1 MPSPTLCAWRASSRT
16 SLCED
21 VLMRPL
27 PPQRSQRLLLREA
40 PINHS
45 LLTLKSLHTLWHVI
59 LQNRMEIGIINP
71 ILSLGKWRPGEE
83 RGLSGVPQ
91 WASGRARPS
100 PYRCGANLWCLVLH
114 LGPDSGLPHSTVSSA
129 VLSVGP
135 ALGAH
140 SPPLHTVPSG
150 AQLPQEVSSCEPGIM
165 TRWGSGAGAVARV
178 KLSISPSCT
187 SAFQGS
193 VLPPPTARVGCAMAR
208 CRCGPAA
215 RMQLAQ
221 ALAATALVS
230 HGRKKKHFSC
240 FFFFFI

>member
-1 MPSPTLCAWRASSRT
+1 MGSRLQHPLTCSPLSSHTAVKPAPPCHLCTCRWSSRNAL
-16 SLCED
+16 SNPLCLAS
-21 VLMRPL
+21 VFQNQPLRRRPDAP
-27 PPQRSQRLLLREA
+27 PPQRSQRLLVREA
-40 PINHS
+40 PINHL

-135 ALGAH
+135 ALEAH

-150 AQLPQEVSSCEPGIM
+150 ARLPQEVSSCEPGIM

-178 KLSISPSCT
+178 KLRISSSCT
-187 SAFQGS
+187 
-193 VLPPPTARVGCAMAR
+193 
-208 CRCGPAA
+208 
-215 RMQLAQ
+215 
-221 ALAATALVS
+221 
-230 HGRKKKHFSC
+230 
-240 FFFFFI
+240 